1 MITLFKITS
10 LTLRGRGEGECH
22 GLGLMLRKNEEKPTK
37 R

>member
-10 LTLRGRGEGECH
+10 LTLRERGEGESHC
-22 GLGLMLRKNEEKPTK
+22 LGLMLRKNEEKPTK